1 MAVRR
6 EPGLCFWAWLLALTR
21 ASGIP
26 IHICVE
32 SVFRIF
38 CPEIFLPEVF
48 VSRRVRIVFHNW
60 KDMSKEY
67 TVEGVIVP
75 YSKNPASERLVIKS
89 DDDQYMDIIKETI
102 ISITHLSNESKT

>member
-1 MAVRR
+1 M
-6 EPGLCFWAWLLALTR
+6 
-21 ASGIP
+21 S
-26 IHICVE
+26 H
-32 SVFRIF
+32 
-38 CPEIFLPEVF
+38 
-48 VSRRVRIVFHNW
+48 RVRIVFHNW

-75 YSKNPASERLVIKS
+75 YSKNPASERLVVKS

>member
-1 MAVRR
+1 M
-6 EPGLCFWAWLLALTR
+6 
-21 ASGIP
+21 S
-26 IHICVE
+26 H
-32 SVFRIF
+32 
-38 CPEIFLPEVF
+38 
-48 VSRRVRIVFHNW
+48 RVRIVFHNW

-75 YSKNPASERLVIKS
+75 YSKNPGCVRLVIKS

>member
-1 MAVRR
+1 
-6 EPGLCFWAWLLALTR
+6 
-21 ASGIP
+21 
-26 IHICVE
+26 
-32 SVFRIF
+32 
-38 CPEIFLPEVF
+38 
-48 VSRRVRIVFHNW
+48 
-60 KDMSKEY
+60 MSKEY